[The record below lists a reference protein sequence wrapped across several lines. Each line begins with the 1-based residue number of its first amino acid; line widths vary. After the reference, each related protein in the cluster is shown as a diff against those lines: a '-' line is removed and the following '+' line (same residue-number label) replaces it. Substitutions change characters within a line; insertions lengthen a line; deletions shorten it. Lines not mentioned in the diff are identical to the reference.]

1 MKSTA
6 RAAWALAAVL
16 AGGAA
21 RGADDGPVSR
31 PAPAPSPAE
40 VQRVW
45 DYYYRGGAGPVLV
58 DVKLCS
64 EMGREGGARFE
75 CVKELGPEG
84 ARPYSTVYV
93 WQSYLLPQGAVV
105 DDLAVQLKQG
115 DTVRETRDVRL
126 KGEGWRVRTWA
137 AVRVGK
143 PGTWSVSVLR
153 GTRPLRQVT
162 LQVRDAPAE
171 PARVSDVGTP

>member
-1 MKSTA
+1 MNKA
-6 RAAWALAAVL
+6 AAWAWAVVL
-16 AGGAA
+16 ASGGVAQA
-21 RGADDGPVSR
+21 ADDKAAGR
-31 PAPAPSPAE
+31 PAPAPSAAE

-58 DVKLCS
+58 DVKVCT
-64 EMGREGGARFE
+64 EVGREGGARFE
-75 CVKELGPEG
+75 CTKELGPEG
-84 ARPYSTVYV
+84 ARPYSTLYV

-126 KGEGWRVRTWA
+126 KGDGWRVRTWA

-153 GTRPLRQVT
+153 GTRALRQVT
-162 LQVRDAPAE
+162 VQVRDEAAP
-171 PARVSDVGTP
+171 RVSDVATP